1 MKNETHPAVIIFDLV
16 CWILGIVGLVM
27 FLTTAAT
34 LWLWIAIIFGSLA
47 VLIILFIATDGFE
60 DLDLF

>member
-16 CWILGIVGLVM
+16 FWVLGIVGLVM

-34 LWLWIAIIFGSLA
+34 FWLWVAIIFGSLA
-47 VLIILFIATDGFE
+47 VLIILFIATDGF
-60 DLDLF
+60 DDIDLF

>member
-1 MKNETHPAVIIFDLV
+1 MNTHPAVIIFDVLF
-16 CWILGIVGLVM
+16 WIVGIVGLIM

-34 LWLWIAIIFGSLA
+34 FWLWVTIIFGSLA
-47 VLIILFIATDGFE
+47 VLMILFIATDGFE

>member
-1 MKNETHPAVIIFDLV
+1 MKNDTHPGVILFDLI
-16 CWILGIVGLVM
+16 CWIFGITGLIM

-34 LWLWIAIIFGSLA
+34 FWLWIAIIFGSLA